1 MEGDSALD
9 KKIKR
14 HIAQIVCVLCAI
26 ALWLYVNYTED
37 PEMQIWVRNIPVSY
51 IGYTALEEQGL
62 ALVES
67 DGPADINVK
76 IAGRRSVLYRLQNTD
91 IRAYVDYA
99 TIGKTG
105 QHTLPVSVTVSPN
118 NTRVTKLSV
127 SAINCRTDVLVT
139 VDKTVGITTSGAEQL
154 GIHDLTAYPSTI
166 RVTGPESVL
175 AHLTASVHINLLA
188 ENVSDTYTITLAD
201 RTGKA
206 FPQEAVTV
214 GADTVTISAT
224 RSLPVDIEA
233 ANCPEHLTV
242 KEVVCSP
249 ETVDIRGTLSALL
262 SVDSA
267 PGSYDAWM
275 DFSHSPA
282 SSGQIPLIYPQNVEV
297 LGPAFASA
305 QFHFE

>member
-76 IAGRRSVLYRLQNTD
+76 IAGRRSVLHRLQNTD

-127 SAINCRTDVLVT
+127 GAVNCRTDVLVT

-175 AHLTASVHINLLA
+175 THLTASVHINLLA

-214 GADTVTISAT
+214 VADTVTISAT

-242 KEVVCSP
+242 KEVICSP

>member
-14 HIAQIVCVLCAI
+14 HIAQIVCALCAI

-37 PEMQIWVRNIPVSY
+37 PEMQVWVRNIPVSY
-51 IGYTALEEQGL
+51 IGYAALEEQGL

-76 IAGRRSVLYRLQNTD
+76 IAGRRSVLHRLQNTD
-91 IRAYVDYA
+91 IRAHVDYA

-105 QHTLPVSVTVSPN
+105 QHTLPISVTVSPN
-118 NTRVTKLSV
+118 STRITKLSV
-127 SAINCRTDVLVT
+127 GAVNCRTDVLVT

-175 AHLTASVHINLLA
+175 THLTASVHINLLA

-206 FPQEAVTV
+206 FPQEAITL
-214 GADTVTISAT
+214 GADKVTISAT

-233 ANCPEHLTV
+233 ANCPERLTV
-242 KEVVCSP
+242 KEVVCNP
-249 ETVDIRGTLSALL
+249 ETVDVRGTLSALL

-282 SSGQIPLIYPQNVEV
+282 SSGQIPLIYPQDVEV

-305 QFHFE
+305 QFYFE

>member
-14 HIAQIVCVLCAI
+14 HIAQIVCVLCAV

-37 PEMQIWVRNIPVSY
+37 PEMQVWMRNIPVSY

-76 IAGRRSVLYRLQNTD
+76 IAGRRSVLHRLQNTD

-118 NTRVTKLSV
+118 STRVTKLSV
-127 SAINCRTDVLVT
+127 GAVNCRTDVLVT

-154 GIHDLTAYPSTI
+154 GIHNLTAYPSTI

-175 AHLTASVHINLLA
+175 THLTASVHINLLA
-188 ENVSDTYTITLAD
+188 ENVSDTHTITLAD

-242 KEVVCSP
+242 KEVVCNP

>member
-1 MEGDSALD
+1 M
-9 KKIKR
+9 
-14 HIAQIVCVLCAI
+14 
-26 ALWLYVNYTED
+26 
-37 PEMQIWVRNIPVSY
+37 
-51 IGYTALEEQGL
+51 
-62 ALVES
+62 ES

-76 IAGRRSVLYRLQNTD
+76 IAGRRSVLHRLQNTD

-118 NTRVTKLSV
+118 STRVTKLSV
-127 SAINCRTDVLVT
+127 GAVNCRTDVLVT

-154 GIHDLTAYPSTI
+154 GIHNLTAYPSTI

-175 AHLTASVHINLLA
+175 THLTASVHINLLA
-188 ENVSDTYTITLAD
+188 ENVSDTHTITLAD

-242 KEVVCSP
+242 KEVVCNP